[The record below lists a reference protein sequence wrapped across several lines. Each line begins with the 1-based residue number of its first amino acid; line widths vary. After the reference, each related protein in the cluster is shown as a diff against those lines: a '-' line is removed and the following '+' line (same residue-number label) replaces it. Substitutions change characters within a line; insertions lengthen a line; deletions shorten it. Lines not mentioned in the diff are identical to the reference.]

1 MQKTKHRKKEVPG
14 AKGAKLPLGT
24 FEEWLRVQDVKPA
37 VTIREVEVPL
47 DSYETWIRKQT
58 RKQ

>member
-1 MQKTKHRKKEVPG
+1 MKKAKLRKKEVPRTE
-14 AKGAKLPLGT
+14 GAKLPLGT

-37 VTIREVEVPL
+37 VAIREVEVPL